1 MMQTALFSMADQF
14 IEHAPLQT
22 YSSALI
28 FAPQTSVIRRL
39 FWKQVPSWI
48 KSPPIVQRDWSSS
61 LLSLEGHSDLVS
73 AVAFS
78 PDGLILAS
86 ASTDCTVRLWNPTTG
101 ASCGTLDC
109 HSDWIQTVAF
119 SPDGQVL
126 ASASDDCTVKLWDL
140 TTKMLCRTFE
150 GHSGRINA
158 VIFSP
163 DVNFLLLHHTTRQ
176 LGSGIQRQGL
186 CSTCSR
192 AIQVR
197 SMQSHFHQ
205 MAKFLF

>member
-1 MMQTALFSMADQF
+1 MIYDANRFILNGRPI

-78 PDGLILAS
+78 PDGRHLASASYDTTLRPWAPTTGDSRGVFEGHSRVVNAVAFSPDGLILAS
-86 ASTDCTVRLWNPTTG
+86 ASTDCPVRLWNPTTG

-109 HSDWIQTVAF
+109 HSDWIHTVAF
-119 SPDGQVL
+119 LPDGQVL

-140 TTKMLCRTFE
+140 TTKALCGTFE
-150 GHSGRINA
+150 G
-158 VIFSP
+158 
-163 DVNFLLLHHTTRQ
+163 
-176 LGSGIQRQGL
+176 
-186 CSTCSR
+186 
-192 AIQVR
+192 
-197 SMQSHFHQ
+197 
-205 MAKFLF
+205 